1 MMEVLVEEKEDEVA
15 FEDEVDKALT
25 DQRWNVTTA
34 MDQDITNMSVLE
46 GRMTEQIMQNEEM
59 LLMAQ
64 VDDKKVEK
72 KNIWFLDSRRSNH
85 MCRKKELSYH
95 IDENFRQT
103 VKLGDNLSMAVMS
116 KGNVKFKVNEIVQ
129 VITEVFMYQT

>member
-1 MMEVLVEEKEDEVA
+1 
-15 FEDEVDKALT
+15 
-25 DQRWNVTTA
+25 
-34 MDQDITNMSVLE
+34 
-46 GRMTEQIMQNEEM
+46 
-59 LLMAQ
+59 
-64 VDDKKVEK
+64 
-72 KNIWFLDSRRSNH
+72 

-129 VITEVFMYQT
+129 VITEVFMYQIWRTTCWASDSYNIKVLQFLYKKEDVGFIILTKRWL